1 MKVNINTYKYIKP
14 RSDNYMK
21 AKEVLN
27 ILNISRVTLSKY
39 VKNGLVKTDSVIN
52 GKYVYND
59 ESVYKLIGIKNEKKK
74 RINVIY
80 ARVSNP
86 PKKYLD
92 EQINRLINF
101 CSVKGI
107 QIDKEYSDIKSGMN
121 FDRKDFKELI
131 QEIVKG
137 NIELIVIEN
146 KDRLCR
152 FGFDLFNEFCKYYGT
167 KIVIA
172 NEISDKNFEQ
182 ELTEDLISIIHYFS
196 MKSDSNRRKLNKIK
210 KELQENTINNIK

>member
-1 MKVNINTYKYIKP
+1 
-14 RSDNYMK
+14 MK

-27 ILNISRVTLSKY
+27 ILNITRVTLTKY
-39 VKNGLVKTDSVIN
+39 VKTGLVKVDSCIN

-59 ESVYKLIGIKNEKKK
+59 ESVYALIGLKKDKKK
-74 RINVIY
+74 RKNVIY

-92 EQINRLINF
+92 EQILRIINF
-101 CSVKGI
+101 CSSKGI
-107 QIDKEYSDIKSGMN
+107 NIDKTYSDIKSGMN
-121 FDRKDFKELI
+121 FDRKEFKELI

-137 NIELIVIEN
+137 NIELIIVEN

-152 FGFDLFNEFCKYYGT
+152 FGFELFNEFCKYYKT
-167 KIVIA
+167 KIIIV
-172 NEISDKNFEQ
+172 NDLSDKNFEQ

-196 MKSDSNRRKLNKIK
+196 MKNYSNRCKLNKIK